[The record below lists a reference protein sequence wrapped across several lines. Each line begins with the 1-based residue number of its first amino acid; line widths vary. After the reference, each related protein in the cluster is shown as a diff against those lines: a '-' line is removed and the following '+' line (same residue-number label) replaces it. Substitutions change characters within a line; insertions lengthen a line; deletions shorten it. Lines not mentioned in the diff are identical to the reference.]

1 MIVKK
6 NIRKR
11 ISIALLTAALLGN
24 SFDLPGGTL
33 SAAEKEPGESAVSDS
48 SAATENTAEESL
60 ANEEAEKKAP
70 ANEESDKEEPAV
82 EDADKEA
89 LANEDTEK
97 VDPSKQEA
105 SNAETLIDVPPK
117 DEPENSAD
125 QAVEKEDSA
134 AYDDMHIGQIKC
146 TDALPDRDVE
156 NTFYDKPIELAAY
169 EIRLFVSWNES
180 DGKENLPGTLTW
192 SILQGEAGT
201 RPGTRNLVNEEDD
214 WLEFETVSEAPGF
227 TVKEETDEN
236 DDFYNSLT
244 VSAASSKW
252 DDTYDYYIRAVFVS
266 CDEERPY
273 TAVTT
278 LPVTRVQDRTDEALR
293 ADKTDE
299 EEPDRLEENNPE
311 DTADL
316 EQSENT
322 TEEMAA
328 GKEAADLSAKEAS
341 EEEPADP
348 GLAAGSED
356 FLTDE
361 ENALLE
367 KTETVTIGVSKITL
381 NRTSATMNPAEN
393 LKLSAAITPEILQ
406 PKINWSSSN
415 CDVAFVDGNGMV
427 TALAEGTAEI
437 TAEYEGKTASANIEV
452 VKTDAEQNGDVS
464 MDAEGN
470 VIAVSDDVWVA
481 GFERESESLTYN
493 GSKITQNLRIY
504 HKGKLL
510 QEKTDYT
517 LTYRNNI
524 NAAAHNSTRA
534 PSVTV
539 TMRGQYS
546 GSRILYFTIAPRDI
560 DEHQTQGYE
569 QVINYAKKLN
579 ISAPTVYYGS
589 KKLAH
594 KKDFV
599 CDYSALPESYTK
611 GDAYEEG
618 KIYEYTVHGTGNF
631 TGSFTMKLAV
641 VKNKNLN
648 LNAATAVLD
657 QRQYTYHGEALSTK
671 DVSIVSVKFGQTV
684 LDASLY
690 EYQVYADSVG
700 TGYIE
705 ITPTDL
711 GREAGYRGKKKINI
725 KVVGDR
731 SIKNAVL
738 GEDWQSAIPYS
749 QKKLNDAGGFVQKK
763 ANVLVFETADG
774 KETLTEDVDYTVR
787 YKNNKKVGTATVTFT
802 GKGRYTGSTGK
813 TYQIMPNT
821 ELELKWRDI
830 NEKGM
835 PITTYKKGGAIP
847 EFELMELSPD
857 GGRSVLN
864 SKTDYTV
871 SAKNN
876 KAPGIMTCTI
886 TGKGNYKGYKSITE
900 VKVTSADIAQ
910 GTITASDRV
919 YSKKTNAWKSPVT
932 ITDVNGKRLTA
943 GTDYDK
949 KLIYYYEGMET
960 AEPPLADTIV
970 YVTALGIKNY
980 GGSSIT
986 GSYRIYNT
994 SINKLII
1001 TIDAQEYTGK
1011 EVALSK
1017 ENIHVYANRT
1027 EAKKGNEITE
1037 PCYEIL
1043 KYSSNIKAGTA
1054 KVTLRGIGNYGGVR
1068 TCSFKINKK
1077 QYLTNRVTGVVLA
1090 ETELFLGI
1098 GCSRQLT
1105 AAVIPEDAWNK
1116 TILWS
1121 SSNSKIAEVDT
1132 DGVVTAK
1139 NAGKVTI
1146 TAKSQDTG
1154 KKAVCKITIGIVPV
1168 TGVAFNTE
1176 EIHQEEGT
1184 EYQLI
1189 ATILPEDA
1197 TNRKIQWESTNPDTA
1212 SVNEEGKVSLKK
1224 AGMAVIKAYAD
1235 ERRFVA
1241 KCLVIVSP
1249 KKETGIEGDYLTPQ
1263 MFRTIQDDDDTN
1275 AFNEAIKNLNENCN
1289 AVYVPA
1295 GIYLINA
1302 EESIQLKSHM
1312 NFILSEDA
1320 IIKAA
1325 PNSAK
1330 NYHIIYASNVQNVTI
1345 SGGQIVG
1352 EHYEHNGSA
1361 GEWGMGIGIY
1371 DGTNISISNVNISN
1385 CFGDGIYLCSQ
1396 HQQDSTAS
1404 CRQIEII
1411 NCEFS
1416 NNRRNNLSI
1425 VSGDD
1430 ITVDH
1435 CRFYHANGTTPEFGI
1450 DIETNNAKNPCERI
1464 TISNSIF
1471 EGNAQGSIAIITA
1484 ANDINVIN
1492 CTLNGDFVN
1501 YAGTNVTVSNSV
1513 IRGEVNARVPIAL
1526 ENGTTI
1532 NDGSSEEDIMIA
1544 SFCAKEGPYTIGKY
1558 GIDDANA
1565 MSFRIIENSGSP
1577 SGKALRLERLSTGT
1591 KETGYYLKM
1600 EELLLGDASVLEKGV
1615 TYRFEYVIR
1624 GSGQWGI
1631 KTDQTGWYPCVPM
1644 SDQFGM
1650 GIVTYQAGSAA
1661 SCNLML
1667 YAVDRTNGMYL
1678 EVDSIKIYKV
1688 R

>member
-1 MIVKK
+1 MKK

-70 ANEESDKEEPAV
+70 SNEESDKEEPAV

-89 LANEDTEK
+89 LTNEDTEK

-278 LPVTRVQDRTDEALR
+278 LPVTRVLDRTDEALR

-579 ISAPTVYYGS
+579 ISAPAVYYGS

-618 KIYEYTVHGTGNF
+618 RIYEYTVHGTGNF

-648 LNAATAVLD
+648 LNAAAVVLD
-657 QRQYTYHGEALSTK
+657 QRQYSYHGEALSTE
-671 DVSIVSVKFGQTV
+671 DVSIVSVKFGRTV

-711 GREAGYRGKKKINI
+711 GREAGYRGKKKINF

-749 QKKLNDAGGFVQKK
+749 QKKLDDAGGFVQKK
-763 ANVLVFETADG
+763 TNVLVFETADG

-787 YKNNKKVGTATVTFT
+787 YKNNKKAGTATVTFT
-802 GKGRYTGSTGK
+802 GRGRYTGSTGK
-813 TYQIMPNT
+813 TYQIIPNT
-821 ELELKWRDI
+821 ELELKWRDT
-830 NEKGM
+830 NEEGM

-871 SAKNN
+871 SVKNN

-919 YSKKTNAWKSPVT
+919 HSKKANAWKSPVT

-980 GGSSIT
+980 EGSSIT

-1011 EVALSK
+1011 EIALSK

-1077 QYLTNRVTGVVLA
+1077 QYLTNRVTGVLLA

-1098 GCSRQLT
+1098 GYSRQLT

-1168 TGVAFNTE
+1168 TGIAFNTE

-1325 PNSAK
+1325 P
-1330 NYHIIYASNVQNVTI
+1330 
-1345 SGGQIVG
+1345 
-1352 EHYEHNGSA
+1352 
-1361 GEWGMGIGIY
+1361 
-1371 DGTNISISNVNISN
+1371 
-1385 CFGDGIYLCSQ
+1385 
-1396 HQQDSTAS
+1396 
-1404 CRQIEII
+1404 
-1411 NCEFS
+1411 
-1416 NNRRNNLSI
+1416 
-1425 VSGDD
+1425 
-1430 ITVDH
+1430 
-1435 CRFYHANGTTPEFGI
+1435 
-1450 DIETNNAKNPCERI
+1450 
-1464 TISNSIF
+1464 
-1471 EGNAQGSIAIITA
+1471 
-1484 ANDINVIN
+1484 
-1492 CTLNGDFVN
+1492 
-1501 YAGTNVTVSNSV
+1501 
-1513 IRGEVNARVPIAL
+1513 
-1526 ENGTTI
+1526 ENGAWESAFMTAPI
-1532 NDGSSEEDIMIA
+1532 
-1544 SFCAKEGPYTIGKY
+1544 
-1558 GIDDANA
+1558 
-1565 MSFRIIENSGSP
+1565 
-1577 SGKALRLERLSTGT
+1577 
-1591 KETGYYLKM
+1591 
-1600 EELLLGDASVLEKGV
+1600 SV
-1615 TYRFEYVIR
+1615 F
-1624 GSGQWGI
+1624 
-1631 KTDQTGWYPCVPM
+1631 PM
-1644 SDQFGM
+1644 
-1650 GIVTYQAGSAA
+1650 
-1661 SCNLML
+1661 
-1667 YAVDRTNGMYL
+1667 
-1678 EVDSIKIYKV
+1678 
-1688 R
+1688 